1 MMWLWLILAALAVF
15 AVVLAARAAA
25 CRPSGEHYGP
35 REDIQVDGEGAVQ
48 RLAQLVRIPTVSDYD
63 EAKVDEAQFEK
74 FREKLKELYPAVHEA
89 CPPVLCRGEGR
100 TTGLLFRWKG
110 ASSAEPTVLMAHYD
124 VVPVEEQR
132 WAHPPFCGEV
142 FDGELW
148 GRGTLDTK
156 GTLCGILEAAE
167 TLINEGFAPQHDIY
181 FSFAGD
187 EEIMGDG
194 APQIVDVLEARHIRP
209 ALVVDE
215 GGAVVEHV
223 FPGVDKPCAL
233 IGIGEKGQ
241 LEAEF
246 SLHSQGG
253 HASSPPPHTPVGVLA
268 QAVTAVEGR
277 PFPMKLTPPAAE
289 MFDTLGRHSTFVYRM
304 IFANLWLFRPVLD
317 ALCKKQGG
325 EMNALMRTTC
335 AFTMMEGSRQSNV
348 IPPQAKVGANL
359 RLIGGDTMESAL
371 RYLRATVRNPD
382 IDITAVQGMNP
393 SPYSDTKGEG
403 WQRLKTAIGQS
414 WPEAIVSPYLMI
426 ACSDSR
432 HFCRI
437 SDAVMR
443 FSAMALSG
451 EERALIHGNNER
463 IPVQKI
469 ADTVAFYMRLIRLS

>member
-1 MMWLWLILAALAVF
+1 MWWLIILLAALLLLLGVILVRTLRFTPPAERIPEAQPVSVDGKK
-15 AVVLAARAAA
+15 ATEHLAAMIR
-25 CRPSGEHYGP
+25 C
-35 REDIQVDGEGAVQ
+35 Q
-48 RLAQLVRIPTVSDYD
+48 TVSSRDKSQED
-63 EAKVDEAQFEK
+63 GAEFEK
-74 FREKLKELYPAVHEA
+74 FRQLLPKLYPRIHET
-89 CPPVLCRGEGR
+89 CECEHIGR
-100 TTGLLFRWKG
+100 HGLLFRWPG
-110 ASSAEPTVLMAHYD
+110 RQESAPTVLMAHYD
-124 VVPVEEQR
+124 VVAPGDLSAWEK
-132 WAHPPFCGEV
+132 PPF
-142 FDGELW
+142 DGVVADGCLW

-167 TLINEGFAPQHDIY
+167 TLISEGFAPQHDIY

-223 FPGVDKPCAL
+223 FPGVSKPCAL

-246 SLHSQGG
+246 SLQSQGG

-371 RYLRATVRNPD
+371 RYLRAAVRNPD
-382 IDITAVQGMNP
+382 IEITAVQGMNP

-469 ADTVAFYMRLIRLS
+469 ADTVAFYIRLIRLS

>member
-1 MMWLWLILAALAVF
+1 MWWLIILLAALLLLLGVILVRTLRFTPPAERIPEAQPVSVDGKK
-15 AVVLAARAAA
+15 ATEHLAAMIR
-25 CRPSGEHYGP
+25 C
-35 REDIQVDGEGAVQ
+35 Q
-48 RLAQLVRIPTVSDYD
+48 TVSSRDKSQED
-63 EAKVDEAQFEK
+63 GAEFEK
-74 FREKLKELYPAVHEA
+74 FRRLLPKLYPRIHET
-89 CPPVLCRGEGR
+89 CECEHIGR
-100 TTGLLFRWKG
+100 HGLLFRWPGRQEG
-110 ASSAEPTVLMAHYD
+110 APTVLMAHYD
-124 VVPVEEQR
+124 VVAPGDLSAWEK
-132 WAHPPFCGEV
+132 PPF
-142 FDGELW
+142 DGVVADGCLW

-167 TLINEGFAPQHDIY
+167 TLISEGFAPQHDIY

-223 FPGVDKPCAL
+223 FPGVSKPCAL

-246 SLHSQGG
+246 SLQSQGG

-348 IPPQAKVGANL
+348 I
-359 RLIGGDTMESAL
+359 R
-371 RYLRATVRNPD
+371 
-382 IDITAVQGMNP
+382 
-393 SPYSDTKGEG
+393 
-403 WQRLKTAIGQS
+403 
-414 WPEAIVSPYLMI
+414 
-426 ACSDSR
+426 
-432 HFCRI
+432 
-437 SDAVMR
+437 
-443 FSAMALSG
+443 
-451 EERALIHGNNER
+451 
-463 IPVQKI
+463 
-469 ADTVAFYMRLIRLS
+469 

>member
-1 MMWLWLILAALAVF
+1 
-15 AVVLAARAAA
+15 
-25 CRPSGEHYGP
+25 
-35 REDIQVDGEGAVQ
+35 
-48 RLAQLVRIPTVSDYD
+48 
-63 EAKVDEAQFEK
+63 
-74 FREKLKELYPAVHEA
+74 
-89 CPPVLCRGEGR
+89 
-100 TTGLLFRWKG
+100 
-110 ASSAEPTVLMAHYD
+110 MAHYD
-124 VVPVEEQR
+124 VVAPGDLSAWEK
-132 WAHPPFCGEV
+132 PPF
-142 FDGELW
+142 DGVVEGGYLW

>member
-1 MMWLWLILAALAVF
+1 MRHF
-15 AVVLAARAAA
+15 
-25 CRPSGEHYGP
+25 S
-35 REDIQVDGEGAVQ
+35 
-48 RLAQLVRIPTVSDYD
+48 
-63 EAKVDEAQFEK
+63 K
-74 FREKLKELYPAVHEA
+74 
-89 CPPVLCRGEGR
+89 
-100 TTGLLFRWKG
+100 
-110 ASSAEPTVLMAHYD
+110 
-124 VVPVEEQR
+124 
-132 WAHPPFCGEV
+132 
-142 FDGELW
+142 
-148 GRGTLDTK
+148 
-156 GTLCGILEAAE
+156 AAE

-348 IPPQAKVGANL
+348 IPPQAKVGANSAPH
-359 RLIGGDTMESAL
+359 RRRYDGVCAARSARYRAQSGHRYHGRAGDESL
-371 RYLRATVRNPD
+371 SLFRY
-382 IDITAVQGMNP
+382 QG
-393 SPYSDTKGEG
+393 
-403 WQRLKTAIGQS
+403 R
-414 WPEAIVSPYLMI
+414 
-426 ACSDSR
+426 R
-432 HFCRI
+432 
-437 SDAVMR
+437 
-443 FSAMALSG
+443 
-451 EERALIHGNNER
+451 
-463 IPVQKI
+463 
-469 ADTVAFYMRLIRLS
+469 VAAA